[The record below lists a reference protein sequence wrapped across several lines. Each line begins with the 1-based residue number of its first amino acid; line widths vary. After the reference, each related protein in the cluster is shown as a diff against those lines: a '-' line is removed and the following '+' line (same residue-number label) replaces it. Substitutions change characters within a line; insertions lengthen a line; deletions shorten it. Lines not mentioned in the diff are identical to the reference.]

1 MADIWRP
8 KHPSDARYI
17 WLPIEFEDGKPVVRW
32 QDEWELS
39 VK

>member
-17 WLPIEFEDGKPVVRW
+17 WLPIEFEDGKPIIRW
-32 QDEWELS
+32 REEWNI
-39 VK
+39 K